1 MLLFADLL
9 YIIILLKG
17 GVKMSTILKAFF
29 ISIILAVC
37 SFLNVPCPVM
47 GEEVDMDKFKETF
60 VEDFD
65 TELDRTVW
73 SGHYQY
79 GKTTEA
85 RKGSYWNQ
93 YLAYTENGNLII
105 PIVYLEEGMG
115 GKGAGWYTAGIDTD
129 SDSPNGFSQKFGYF
143 ECRCILPEGAD
154 IWSAF
159 WLMNDGVYNED
170 GNGRDGT
177 EIDIFESD
185 CYDDLFKNAVS
196 SNLHFDNYGDM
207 HQMMGAN
214 VFSTGNNPYEEFNT
228 YGLEWNENEYIFYI
242 NGKETFRTSYGG
254 VSQNEEYLILS
265 VEMKGKDGIPS
276 ERENIPADG
285 AKFIVDYVK
294 VYQYKDLIK

>member
-1 MLLFADLL
+1 MK
-9 YIIILLKG
+9 INTTSI
-17 GVKMSTILKAFF
+17 VAFF
-29 ISIILAVC
+29 TSLFVLVC
-37 SFLNVPCPVM
+37 SWLNIACPPM
-47 GEEVDMDKFKETF
+47 GEKVDMEKFTETF

-65 TELDRTVW
+65 TELDRSVW

-79 GKTTEA
+79 GQTTES

-105 PIVYLEEGMG
+105 PITYLEEGMG

-129 SDSPNGFSQKFGYF
+129 SDAPNGFSQKFGYF

-159 WLMNDGVYNED
+159 WLMNDGVYNAD
-170 GNGRDGT
+170 GNGMDGT

-185 CYDDLFKNAVS
+185 CYEEKINNAVT
-196 SNLHFDNYGDM
+196 SNLHFDGYNEE
-207 HQMMGAN
+207 HQMMGAEK
-214 VFSTGNNPYEEFNT
+214 FLIKNNPYEEFNT

-242 NGKETFRTSYGG
+242 NGKETFRTDFGG

-265 VEMKGKDGIPS
+265 VEMRGQNGIPS
-276 ERENIPADG
+276 ERENVPG
-285 AKFIVDYVK
+285 EESEFIVDYVK
-294 VYQYKDLIK
+294 VYQYNDLVK